1 MIGRMIAMK
10 RLPALMLPVFL
21 LTLLSLPATAENVTV
36 DGGSVKKEVTLTVDT
51 SSIVD
56 VTITWDAFDYT
67 FDGEKF
73 TVTNETMPKIT
84 VKNNNSQNNVLVT
97 PEYKQRTGISAD
109 DRAFALY
116 FFEDASMSIARDGDI
131 KDITITGA
139 DSTTF
144 YAVPDGNPYKY
155 GLGTN
160 DPMEVGDVLIKIKL
174 AP

>member
-1 MIGRMIAMK
+1 
-10 RLPALMLPVFL
+10 
-21 LTLLSLPATAENVTV
+21 
-36 DGGSVKKEVTLTVDT
+36 
-51 SSIVD
+51 
-56 VTITWDAFDYT
+56 
-67 FDGEKF
+67 
-73 TVTNETMPKIT
+73 MPKIT

>member
-1 MIGRMIAMK
+1 MIKASTDK
-10 RLPALMLPVFL
+10 
-21 LTLLSLPATAENVTV
+21 LS
-36 DGGSVKKEVTLTVDT
+36 
-51 SSIVD
+51 
-56 VTITWDAFDYT
+56 
-67 FDGEKF
+67 
-73 TVTNETMPKIT
+73 PKISGDIESKT
-84 VKNNNSQNNVLVT
+84 TENNVQVVKLNNNSQNNVLVT
-97 PEYKQRTGISAD
+97 PEYKQRTEISTD

-116 FFEDASMSIARDGDI
+116 FFEDASMSIDRDGDI